1 MTTMALALA
10 SEGELNL
17 PAEILGGLCVLKN
30 TDPELFVKA
39 KRGMLTFDEIRAKL
53 AFDIEP
59 VDSTFTYPTE
69 RGSDIWMYFLGVE
82 TTDERLKSQHEEFAR
97 WFPFSS
103 GGPQLLVRFANSVID
118 KLQPIK

>member
-59 VDSTFTYPTE
+59 VDSTFTYATE

-82 TTDERLKSQHEEFAR
+82 AKDDRLIAQYKEFQR
-97 WFPFSS
+97 WFRSS
-103 GGPQLLVRFANSVID
+103 SPQQLLSWVANSVID